1 MRTLLLGE
9 SLVDLICERP
19 VASVGEADAFV
30 PHFGGA
36 VANVAVGAA
45 RQGATV
51 ELAGG
56 AGDDGWGGW
65 LRGRLEREG
74 VGLEWFGALPGVA
87 TPVAFVTVDEH
98 GEPSYAIYGD
108 SIRAAIEA
116 LGDRAGEAVE
126 ACDALFLT
134 SNTLVGERERAISVA
149 ARERALEQ
157 GKPVVF
163 DPNLR
168 LHRWESPGRAAS
180 EARAFVRDAFLVKLN
195 AGEARL
201 LSGEDD
207 PHAAAEGLLAAGAR
221 HVVVTLGAHG
231 AIVRGGGLRLDVPG
245 VPATPVSAVGA
256 GDAFMGVVLGR
267 LAGTDFYPP
276 AIAAALPDA
285 VREGARAVERWGA
298 LA

>member
-9 SLVDLICERP
+9 ALVDLICERP
-19 VASVGEADAFV
+19 VASLSDADAFV

-45 RQGATV
+45 RQGARV

-56 AGDDGWGGW
+56 AGADGWGAW

-74 VGLEWFGALPGVA
+74 VGLEWFQAIDGMA
-87 TPVAFVTVDEH
+87 TPIAFVTVDDT
-98 GEPSYAIYGD
+98 GEPTYAIYGD

-116 LGDRAGEAVE
+116 LGDRVDRAVD
-126 ACDALFLT
+126 ACDALFFT
-134 SNTLVGERERAISVA
+134 SNTLVGEG
-149 ARERALEQ
+149 ERALTLGARDRALAA
-157 GKPVVF
+157 GKPVVV

-180 EARAFVRDAFLVKLN
+180 EARALVRDAFLVKCN
-195 AGEARL
+195 ADEARL

-207 PHAAAEGLLAAGAR
+207 PVKAADGLLAAGAQ
-221 HVVVTLGAHG
+221 HVVITLGAAG

-245 VPATPVSAVGA
+245 VPARPVSTVGA
-256 GDAFMGVVLGR
+256 GDAFMGVILGR
-267 LAGTDFYPP
+267 LAATSFYPA
-276 AIAAALPDA
+276 AIAAALPA
-285 VREGARAVERWGA
+285 AAEEGARATERWGA
-298 LA
+298 L